1 MLVGEIMKKIIVL
14 LVLIVSLSGCK
25 IDQTELDEIEFND
38 VVYSFE
44 EVSSDGYDMFVGDA
58 HLIEILYS
66 EEVFIISTEI
76 DGDIFIIS
84 GDLTQYTISKNGSII
99 LIDGIELSPTGSE
112 FVEWNEDIIPIME
125 KYVD

>member
-1 MLVGEIMKKIIVL
+1 MKKIIVL